1 MKAII
6 HANIYK
12 KDEDALLIDDG
23 IIQAIDSSENILKK
37 ITNEDELIDLKGA
50 FLLPGFI
57 DSHIHMLSLGYTLSI
72 VSLKYCQS
80 LDDIK
85 KAIVEHLP
93 KNKEELFVARGYNEV
108 SYPYHKGP
116 TKAFLDD
123 ISKDIPIVLIRA
135 CGHILVAN
143 TKALELAGITESVA
157 YENGRIDY
165 ETGIVEEKAMDI
177 ILSLRKEPTKM
188 ELKHYLSLAMKKL
201 NKHGI
206 TSVCS
211 DDFVS
216 LTIDYTNPLD
226 VFLQESYQGNLT
238 LHIEEQ
244 CEFNEAEDLA
254 NFLDDGYTTGV
265 GDDYFEI
272 GPLKVILDGS
282 LGGYTAALTKP
293 YINSETTGTLLY
305 DTEDLKEIVHL
316 ANTYNMPTIAHA
328 IGDKAVDQALEVFK
342 DEVLENNPLG
352 YGLVHTQILRKD
364 QIDKI
369 IEMKLDCYFQSL
381 FIDSD
386 ASVLKERIVP
396 ELQDTSYP
404 YKTLLENTRCANGSD
419 APVEIPDVLKG
430 IYLAVTRKSTI
441 TGVEMN
447 QNECL
452 TIDEAISSYTDRG
465 AEMMSHSD
473 SRGKIV
479 VGYEADLVVLDKDI
493 TTCPFEDILKT
504 KVIMT
509 IVHGEEVYG
518 K

>member
-1 MKAII
+1 
-6 HANIYK
+6 
-12 KDEDALLIDDG
+12 
-23 IIQAIDSSENILKK
+23 
-37 ITNEDELIDLKGA
+37 
-50 FLLPGFI
+50 
-57 DSHIHMLSLGYTLSI
+57 
-72 VSLKYCQS
+72 
-80 LDDIK
+80 
-85 KAIVEHLP
+85 
-93 KNKEELFVARGYNEV
+93 
-108 SYPYHKGP
+108 
-116 TKAFLDD
+116 
-123 ISKDIPIVLIRA
+123 
-135 CGHILVAN
+135 
-143 TKALELAGITESVA
+143 
-157 YENGRIDY
+157 
-165 ETGIVEEKAMDI
+165 
-177 ILSLRKEPTKM
+177 
-188 ELKHYLSLAMKKL
+188 
-201 NKHGI
+201 
-206 TSVCS
+206 
-211 DDFVS
+211 
-216 LTIDYTNPLD
+216 
-226 VFLQESYQGNLT
+226 
-238 LHIEEQ
+238 
-244 CEFNEAEDLA
+244 
-254 NFLDDGYTTGV
+254 
-265 GDDYFEI
+265 
-272 GPLKVILDGS
+272 
-282 LGGYTAALTKP
+282 
-293 YINSETTGTLLY
+293 
-305 DTEDLKEIVHL
+305 
-316 ANTYNMPTIAHA
+316 MPTIAHA

-386 ASVLKERIVP
+386 ASVLKERIVS

-452 TIDEAISSYTDRG
+452 TIDEAISSYTNRG

-473 SRGKIV
+473 SRGKIE
-479 VGYEADLVVLDKDI
+479 VGYEADIVVLDKDI